1 MTPLR
6 RIPLAAAVAAALIVL
21 PLALPTAPLLLL
33 PAGAPARAGESAGET
48 PASAP
53 SQITRARALL
63 AVAAERLDDARAGAD
78 RLAALGQAVRAQEA
92 ALAALR
98 TGLRELAAAERAAT
112 GRLSDRGEALGRL
125 LAALQSIARAP
136 RSALLAVRGG
146 PVEAHRAAM
155 LMAAVTPELQRRAT
169 ALERDLDALRALR
182 RIQAEARTEART
194 ALAGLQELRAAT
206 AEAMGRRDR
215 AGLAS
220 RSDLVRQA
228 RAAARR
234 ARDLDGLAAG
244 LKAAGLDHPAGAP
257 FAAAKGSLPPP
268 VAGKLAARFGA
279 PDPWGRPGRGWTF
292 DTADYAQV
300 TAPWDATVRYAGPL
314 IDYGTVV
321 VLEPQAG
328 YLVVLAGLGRAGRET
343 GETVLAGERLG
354 DMGGAVPTSEQFLL
368 DAAAGGGQ
376 IRQKALYVEIRRSG
390 EPVDPAD
397 WFDLTASEA
406 IR

>member
-1 MTPLR
+1 MR
-6 RIPLAAAVAAALIVL
+6 LARCLLVAAVAAAAICVMTV
-21 PLALPTAPLLLL
+21 P
-33 PAGAPARAGESAGET
+33 PAGAE
-48 PASAP
+48 ASR
-53 SQITRARALL
+53 QIARARALL
-63 AVAAERLDDARAGAD
+63 AQAAGMLGDAREGEA
-78 RLAALGQAVRAQEA
+78 RLAALGQAVRAQEM

-98 TGLRELAAAERAAT
+98 TGLRELAVAERAAT
-112 GRLSDRGEALGRL
+112 MGLQDRADSLGRL
-125 LAALQSIARAP
+125 LAALQSISRAP

-155 LMAAVTPELQRRAT
+155 LLASVTPELERRAT
-169 ALERDLDALRALR
+169 ALEQDIAALRALR
-182 RIQAEARTEART
+182 RTQAEARTEART

-206 AEAMGRRDR
+206 TEAMGRRNR

-220 RSDLVRQA
+220 RSDLRRQA
-228 RAAARR
+228 RAAAER

-244 LKAAGLDHPAGAP
+244 LKAAGLDHAAGAT
-257 FAAAKGSLPPP
+257 FAAAKGHLPPP

-292 DTADYAQV
+292 ETADFAQV

-314 IDYGTVV
+314 IDYGEVM

-328 YLVVLAGLGRAGRET
+328 YLVVLAGLGQVGREA
-343 GETVLAGERLG
+343 GETVLAGEQLG
-354 DMGGAVPTSEQFLL
+354 GMGGPVPTSEQFLL

-376 IRQKALYVEIRRSG
+376 IRRKALYVEIRRSG
-390 EPVDPAD
+390 EPLDPAN